1 MKKHNPTTSRLR
13 LFVLTATTLFLFAT
27 KDVSACH
34 GVAINGLNFS
44 VGPTGITITGNSDPA
59 TCGCGPYWMEVE
71 VACTSNGFTG
81 TPPAPNSP
89 AWGTNPWYHA
99 ALTVPP
105 PENCALEAYNPVFI
119 PFSQLCS
126 GTTYFWRAR
135 EFVEASSSGNGP
147 WSSAFSFTT
156 PGLPPATTVSAFAN
170 VYSVCPGS
178 PVQLGCLV
186 AGGCPGSTFTYQ
198 WSPTTGLSNPN
209 IANPIATPTTLPITY
224 TLTVSGGC
232 VTITN
237 ADDTVRII
245 SGPAPVAGVPVA
257 APTQVCSGQSSLV
270 VLGGNNSNQIQW
282 QVSPDAINWFNV
294 PGGTNDSLSTGP
306 MSSALYFQAIVTG
319 SGWPGSGCG
328 TATSPPVL
336 VGVFPSPIA
345 DAGPN
350 STTCSN
356 VCDTLTA
363 TGGVSYLWQ
372 PGNINTQTAIVCP
385 GVPTTYT
392 VTVTDANGCSST
404 DNVTV
409 GISVATVA
417 ASPDVSICF
426 GDNAVLVGSG
436 PSGMSYSWSPSS
448 SLVGANTANPT
459 ASPSVTTTYTVTG
472 TNSFGCLAFDSVTV
486 TVTPSPPLTMSN
498 DTAFCAGG
506 SATLTA
512 SGSTT
517 YSWQPGNLTGPSVAV
532 NPSTTTT
539 YTVIGNN
546 NNCISVDSV
555 TVTIIP
561 NPQVNAGPNLIIC
574 QGTQITLN
582 AGAIATSYSWA
593 PSSTILGNA
602 NQQSVVAAPTSNTSY
617 VVTVVG
623 PGGCTSTDT
632 IAVTVNNTPNVTAN
646 VANSA
651 VCQGAST
658 NLTAGGATSYQW
670 IPTVGVQNP
679 NQASTSVTPTSSTVY
694 AVVGTDANGCA
705 DTATVSITV
714 NPLPDVYMPSTPTQ
728 CGDTTGTITF
738 GGAVSGTGPFTYQIG
753 SQTYTSMP
761 ITGMAAGTYTVTV
774 TDNNGCVNQQMVG
787 VAMVNNSTISASA
800 SPVFGVN
807 PLPVNFAAVGT
818 GGINNY
824 FWTFGDQGA
833 TAPGQNSSYTYANAG
848 TYTVVVAGWNDDPMC
863 TVFDT
868 IVINVVE
875 QAILSFPNVF
885 TPNGDGANDEFL
897 ATISG
902 VQSMN
907 ITIFDRWGFKIHT
920 ASLNGISPA
929 PGTISCWD
937 GKNGGG
943 NLASDGVY
951 YYVIDAVGYD
961 GKNYPFQGF
970 VHLLS
975 GK

>member
-1 MKKHNPTTSRLR
+1 MKKNYINLSRVWLP
-13 LFVLTATTLFLFAT
+13 LFFVATLFMLSA
-27 KDVSACH
+27 KEAKACH
-34 GVAINGLNFS
+34 AVAINGLNFA

-59 TCGCGPYWMEVE
+59 TCGCGPYWMEAE
-71 VACTSNGFTG
+71 VACTANGFTG

-89 AWGTNPWYHA
+89 SWGTNPWYHA
-99 ALTVPP
+99 ALTVAP
-105 PENCALEAYNPVFI
+105 PENCVLEAYNPIFI
-119 PFSQLCS
+119 PFAQLCT
-126 GTTYFWRAR
+126 GTTYFVRVR
-135 EFVEASSSGNGP
+135 EFVEASASGNGT
-147 WSSAFSFTT
+147 WSTAFQFTT
-156 PGLPPATTVSAFAN
+156 PGLPPATTVTAFAN
-170 VYSVCPGS
+170 VYTVCPGS
-178 PVQLGCLV
+178 PVQLDCLV
-186 AGGCPGSTFTYQ
+186 SGGCPGSTFTYQ

-224 TLTVSGGC
+224 TLTVGGGC
-232 VTITN
+232 VTITSS
-237 ADDTVRII
+237 DDTVRIS
-245 SGPAPVAGVPVA
+245 SGPPPNAGVPTA
-257 APTQVCSGQSSLV
+257 TPPQVCSGQSSLV

-282 QVSPDAINWFNV
+282 QVSTNATNWFNV
-294 PGGTNDSLSTGP
+294 AGGTNDSLNTGP
-306 MSSALYFQAIVTG
+306 MGSSLYYQAIVTG

-328 TATSPPVL
+328 TAISPPVL
-336 VGVFPSPIA
+336 VNVIPSPLA
-345 DAGPN
+345 DAGAN
-350 STTCSN
+350 STTCSG

-363 TGGVSYLWQ
+363 TGGVSYVWQ
-372 PGNINTQTAIVCP
+372 PGNINTQQAIVCP
-385 GVPTTYT
+385 GTTTTYT
-392 VTVTDANGCSST
+392 VTVTDANGCTAT

-409 GISVATVA
+409 SISVANVT
-417 ASPDVSICF
+417 ASPDVSICS
-426 GDNAVLVGSG
+426 GNNTVLVGSG
-436 PSGMSYSWSPSS
+436 SSGMTYSWSPSAT
-448 SLVGANTANPT
+448 LTGANSANPT
-459 ASPSVTTTYTVTG
+459 ASPTVTTTYIVTG
-472 TNSFGCLAFDSVTV
+472 TNSFGCTDVDSVTV
-486 TVTPSPPLTMSN
+486 TVTPAPALIMSN
-498 DTAFCAGG
+498 DTALCSGG

-512 SGSTT
+512 SGSST
-517 YSWQPGNLTGPSVAV
+517 YTWQPGNLSGSSVTV
-532 NPSTTTT
+532 NPTTTTT
-539 YTVIGNN
+539 YTVTGNN
-546 NNCISVDSV
+546 NNCISIDSV
-555 TVTIIP
+555 TVTISP
-561 NPQVNAGPNLIIC
+561 NPQVFAGPDLSVC

-582 AGAIATSYSWA
+582 VGAIGTSYSWA
-593 PSSTILGNA
+593 PASTIIGNA
-602 NQQSVVAAPTSNTSY
+602 NQQSVVAAPTTNTSY
-617 VVTVVG
+617 TVTVVG

-632 IAVTVNNTPNVTAN
+632 IAVTVNNNPNVTAN

-694 AVVGTDANGCA
+694 TVVGTDANGCA

-714 NPLPDVYMPSTPTQ
+714 NPLPNVYIPTTPSQ

-753 SQTYTSMP
+753 SQTYTSLP
-761 ITGMAAGTYTVTV
+761 ITGLATGSYTVTI
-774 TDNNGCVNQQMVG
+774 TDNNGCVSQQVVG
-787 VAMVNNSTISASA
+787 VGMVNNSTISAAA

-907 ITIFDRWGFKIHT
+907 ITIFDRWGTKLHT
-920 ASLNGISPA
+920 ASLNGISPS

-937 GKNGGG
+937 GKKGGG
-943 NLASDGVY
+943 NVASDGVY